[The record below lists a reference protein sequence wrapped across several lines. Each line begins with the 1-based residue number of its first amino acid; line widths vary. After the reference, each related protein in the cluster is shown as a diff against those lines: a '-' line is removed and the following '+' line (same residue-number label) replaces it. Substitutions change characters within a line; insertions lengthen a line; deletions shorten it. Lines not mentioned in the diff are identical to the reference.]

1 LSAGPDK
8 PIARRL
14 KRRRRSRRAAA
25 AEAAAPAEMPREILD
40 RIQRVREYHESTKHT
55 YASVRTNQ
63 HALDWSTQPS
73 PFRIFREH
81 PKVELPR
88 DLKIPDP
95 PALAVLSDGV
105 SAARASADEAGG
117 AHTPQDLRTLAHW
130 LHLACGITS
139 EVRGADRKVYLRSC
153 PSSSALF
160 PFEVYVAAFGIEGL
174 EPGLY
179 HFSVKEHALRK
190 LRDGHAALAQI
201 KKGRPDLEFLK
212 TVPAALLVSTIF
224 CRSAWRYRNRG
235 YRYALV
241 DAGHLVQNLVTAANG
256 LGIQTTTRLG
266 MNDRTAREL
275 IGSSVIAPFA
285 EAEAVQAMVVWA
297 ETAVSPIQK
306 PDGDA
311 TSGNARGPM
320 APIPREPLTRNE
332 GAAYEAIG
340 VAHEDC
346 VAPGVAVRGIRPPLT
361 ELRPVRDDAAA
372 AADLVAPETSPANGG
387 GGGLR
392 DVMTRRRSARD
403 FRRDETLPL
412 DAFWTINRLAFRGGS
427 HFPVFP
433 SGPHVGLVRPMWIV
447 NAVDGLEP
455 GIWHYDCVADAWHLH
470 RAGGGDASR
479 LEAEYLCLEQP
490 IAGNAAAVGFLIA
503 DLNTLMDRG
512 GPDTYRLAHLEAG
525 IAAQRM
531 FLAASALGVGS
542 TGIGP
547 FYDDETVR
555 FVDPAQPGWEAIY
568 SVVLGPPKQSRS
580 TST

>member
-1 LSAGPDK
+1 LSAGSDK

-14 KRRRRSRRAAA
+14 KRRRRSRRAA

-55 YASVRTNQ
+55 YASVRTNH

-81 PKVELPR
+81 PKVDLPR
-88 DLKIPDP
+88 NLRIPDP
-95 PALAVLSDGV
+95 PALAVLSEGV
-105 SAARASADEAGG
+105 SGARTAGDETVAN
-117 AHTPQDLRTLAHW
+117 TPQDLTTLAHW
-130 LHLACGITS
+130 LHLACGITG

-190 LRDGHAALAQI
+190 LRGGHAAIAQI
-201 KKGRPDLEFLK
+201 KKGRPDLDFLK

-266 MNDRTAREL
+266 MNDRTTREL
-275 IGSSVIAPFA
+275 IGSPQVAPFGD
-285 EAEAVQAMVVWA
+285 AEAVQAMVVWA
-297 ETAVSPIQK
+297 ETAISPIGK
-306 PDGDA
+306 AENDGA
-311 TSGNARGPM
+311 SLNARAAM
-320 APIPREPLTRNE
+320 EPIPREPLTTNE
-332 GAAYEAIG
+332 LTPYEAIG

-346 VAPGVAVRGIRPPLT
+346 VAPGVAVREIRPPLT
-361 ELRPVRDDAAA
+361 ELKPVAEDSPAAE
-372 AADLVAPETSPANGG
+372 LVAPATILAT

-403 FRRDETLPL
+403 FRRDEKIPL
-412 DAFWTINRLAFRGGS
+412 HAFWTINRLAFRGGS

-433 SGPHVGLVRPMWIV
+433 PGPHVGLVRPMWIV

-455 GIWHYDCVADAWHLH
+455 GIWHYDPIADAWHLH

-479 LEAEYLCLEQP
+479 LEAEYLCLEQS
-490 IAGNAAAVGFLIA
+490 IAGNASAVGFLIA
-503 DLNTLMDRG
+503 DLKSLMDRG
-512 GPDTYRLAHLEAG
+512 GPDTYRIAHLEAG
-525 IAAQRM
+525 ITAQRM
-531 FLAASALGVGS
+531 FLAAGALGVGS

-555 FVDPAQPGWEAIY
+555 FLNPAQPGWEAIY
-568 SVVLGPPKQSRS
+568 SVVLGVSKQ
-580 TST
+580 TAPCTA

>member
-8 PIARRL
+8 PITRRL
-14 KRRRRSRRAAA
+14 KRRRRSRRAA

-55 YASVRTNQ
+55 YASVRQNQ
-63 HALDWSTQPS
+63 HALDWATQPS
-73 PFRIFREH
+73 PFRIFRDH
-81 PKVELPR
+81 PKVDLPR
-88 DLKIPDP
+88 DLSIPDP
-95 PALAVLSDGV
+95 PALAVLSEGV
-105 SAARASADEAGG
+105 SGARRDGEEPAAY
-117 AHTPQDLRTLAHW
+117 TPQNLASLAHW
-130 LHLACGITS
+130 LHLACGITG
-139 EVRGADRKVYLRSC
+139 EVRGGDRKVYLRSC

-266 MNDRTAREL
+266 MNDRTTREL
-275 IGSSVIAPFA
+275 IGSPRVAPFA

-297 ETAVSPIQK
+297 ETAISPIGK
-306 PDGDA
+306 ADNDGA
-311 TSGNARGPM
+311 IGNSRAAM
-320 APIPREPLTRNE
+320 DPIPREPLATSE
-332 GAAYEAIG
+332 LTSYEAIG

-346 VAPGVAVRGIRPPLT
+346 VAPGVAVREIRPPLT
-361 ELRPVRDDAAA
+361 ERKPVPDDSPAAELTAAA
-372 AADLVAPETSPANGG
+372 TTTLSS
-387 GGGLR
+387 GGLR

-403 FRRDETLPL
+403 FRRDENIPL

-455 GIWHYDCVADAWHLH
+455 GIWHYDCIADAWHLH
-470 RAGGGDASR
+470 RAGGGEASR

-503 DLNTLMDRG
+503 DLKTLMDRG
-512 GPDTYRLAHLEAG
+512 GPDTYRVAHLEAG
-525 IAAQRM
+525 ITAQRM
-531 FLAASALGVGS
+531 FLAAGALGVGS

-555 FVDPAQPGWEAIY
+555 FLDPAQPGWEAIY
-568 SVVLGPPKQSRS
+568 SVVLGVPKPRESRPA
-580 TST
+580 